1 MTLQRQDDTEFL
13 ERLFL
18 SPGAPFGEGVEVR
31 LEGESRP
38 KLWANM
44 QASLGGCHL
53 QGRAGQGMGGQ
64 RRAGRGS
71 CAWGLCATG
80 PSCLPGLLPC

>member
-38 KLWANM
+38 TLWANM

-53 QGRAGQGMGGQ
+53 QGRYTA
-64 RRAGRGS
+64 RS
-71 CAWGLCATG
+71 
-80 PSCLPGLLPC
+80 